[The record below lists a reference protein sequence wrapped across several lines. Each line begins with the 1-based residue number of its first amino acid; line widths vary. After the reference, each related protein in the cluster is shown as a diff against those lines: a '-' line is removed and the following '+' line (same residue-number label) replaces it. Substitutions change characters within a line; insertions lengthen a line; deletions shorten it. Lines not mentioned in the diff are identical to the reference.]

1 MNLQEW
7 LPTITVVVSAAIWV
21 INLMIT
27 NRSLKD
33 KIERLEKENAE
44 LHEYAK
50 HSKP

>member
-1 MNLQEW
+1 MKLQEW
-7 LPTITVVVSAAIWV
+7 LPAITVVISAAIWV

-33 KIERLEKENAE
+33 KVERLERDNSE

-50 HSKP
+50 NSKP